1 MYRKV
6 EDAPRQAEDFELPF
20 EGKLSQDNRWGIM
33 AKLVPW
39 DEFEEEYA
47 KNFARDMG
55 APADINYPNDL
66 GLLNQV
72 RVKTEK
78 IIDILYNLIKRKSIV
93 NSNGCMKIK
102 PRELRTE

>member
-20 EGKLSQDNRWGIM
+20 EGKLSQGNRWVIM

-47 KNFARDMG
+47 KNFEAR
-55 APADINYPNDL
+55 Y
-66 GLLNQV
+66 
-72 RVKTEK
+72 
-78 IIDILYNLIKRKSIV
+78 
-93 NSNGCMKIK
+93 GCASTAI
-102 PRELRTE
+102 